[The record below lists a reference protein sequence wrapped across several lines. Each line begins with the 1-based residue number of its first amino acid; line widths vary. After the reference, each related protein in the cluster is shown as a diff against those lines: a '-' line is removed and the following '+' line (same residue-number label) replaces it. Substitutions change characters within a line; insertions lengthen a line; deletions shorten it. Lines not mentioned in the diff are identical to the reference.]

1 MQLQADLKQQIIHHL
16 IIIAGFIVLA
26 IAYCSPIL
34 EGKRLYQSDI
44 VQWKGWSKEIKDF
57 REQKGEEALWT
68 NRMFSGMTSFNIS
81 TLYKTDITRF
91 IDHDILGLVPAPAN
105 MILML
110 LIGMFVLLR
119 GMGVNTWLSA
129 IGAIAF
135 AFSSNYLISLDAGHN
150 GKVATM
156 GLSTG
161 MLGGILLAYR
171 GKLWGGIALTTLF
184 TGLMFMHNHVQ
195 IVYYALILALFAAIG
210 FGVEAVRN
218 GQLAQFAKAS
228 GLLIVAALI
237 GIAPNT
243 AKLWSV
249 YTHGQ
254 ETMRGGGSELKFK
267 ENKGGL
273 EFDYAMS
280 WSTKP
285 EESLTTLVPYYMGGG
300 TRESLGD
307 NSATAEVLNTL
318 RLPAGQKNQILD
330 NVPMYYG
337 EMPFTEGPVYFGAG
351 VIFLFFLGMLLLR
364 MPLKWAFLIAI
375 ILSFLMAWGRHFA
388 GFNEL
393 LFNYLPLYNK
403 FRTPSMALHIAG
415 VLMPLLGL
423 LGVHQLM
430 KTEDKSVALQ
440 RLLYAGATV
449 LIILGIIAIAGFMG
463 DFSIAKDAENYA
475 RMFGLNPSNPQQ
487 AGILNNLTDALAED
501 RQRLYLMDTLR
512 STLFVILVGGA
523 LWLYLKG
530 KITNKNLVYG
540 ALALLLLVDVWTVSK
555 RYLNNDDFVSE
566 REYEQAF
573 QPTQADLA
581 IMQDADPYYRV
592 FNLTRSPFND
602 AITSY
607 HHNSIGGYHPAKLQR
622 YQDMIDYHI
631 SRQHM
636 PVLNML
642 NTKYFITQ
650 GQGGQPQPQQNP
662 NALGNAWFVSDYK
675 VVSNADREIAYLDKV
690 YEVKD
695 LTNSNALYVHRKA
708 TNIDTVG
715 SFETVYISNNPEY
728 ETYGYALD
736 LSRQNL
742 QSGRTYTIGSSDS
755 ADIVVKDKGLA
766 PIQAQVSMIYQF
778 QPAEELIVDKRYASY
793 LNGLTQFTPS
803 GIDQITLTSYAPN
816 ELVFQSQ
823 AAGER
828 LAVFSDIYYDKGW
841 QVSIDGQPVD
851 YIRVNYILRGLR
863 IPEGE
868 HTITWSFEPTSYY
881 TGKTISLAGSILFL
895 LVIFGS
901 LYLSYRNSQQQ
912 TEQRIDV

>member
-1 MQLQADLKQQIIHHL
+1 MQLQPDLKRQIIQH
-16 IIIAGFIVLA
+16 IIVLVGFIVLA

-34 EGKRLYQSDI
+34 DGKRLYQSDI

-91 IDHDILGLVPAPAN
+91 INHNILGAIPAPAN
-105 MILML
+105 MIVML

-119 GMGVNTWLSA
+119 GMGVNVWLSA
-129 IGAIAF
+129 IGALAF

-161 MLGGILLAYR
+161 MLGGILLTYR
-171 GKLWGGIALTTLF
+171 GKIWGGIALTTLF

-195 IVYYALILALFAAIG
+195 IVYYALIMALFIALA
-210 FGVEAVRN
+210 FGIEAVREKRIP
-218 GQLAQFAKAS
+218 QFAKAS
-228 GLLIVAALI
+228 GLLLVAALI

-254 ETMRGGGSELKFK
+254 ETMRGGSSELKFK

-273 EFDYAMS
+273 EFDYAMR

-300 TRESLGD
+300 TRESLGEG
-307 NSATAEVLNTL
+307 SATAEVLQSL
-318 RLPAGQKNQILD
+318 RLQRAQQQQILD
-330 NVPMYYG
+330 NVPLYYG

-364 MPLKWAFLIAI
+364 MPMKWAFLIAI
-375 ILSFLMAWGRHFA
+375 ILSFLMAWGRHFGA
-388 GFNEL
+388 FNEI
-393 LFNYLPLYNK
+393 LFQHLPFYNK

-423 LGVHQLM
+423 FGLHQFM
-430 KTEDKSVALQ
+430 RMEDKMAAIK
-440 RLLYAGATV
+440 RLNYAGTTV
-449 LIILGIIAIAGFMG
+449 LVILGIIAVAGFTG
-463 DFSIAKDAENYA
+463 DFTVAADAQNYA
-475 RMFGLNPSNPQQ
+475 RMFGLNPSDPQQ
-487 AGILNNLTDALAED
+487 AGVLNQLTDALAED

-512 STLFVILVGGA
+512 STIFVVLLGGLLLF
-523 LWLYLKG
+523 YLRG
-530 KITNKNLVYG
+530 KLTNKNIVYG
-540 ALALLLLVDVWTVSK
+540 ALALLLLVDVWAVSK
-555 RYLNNDDFVSE
+555 RYLNNDDFVTP
-566 REYEQAF
+566 REYDQAF

-581 IMQDADPYYRV
+581 IKQDPDPYYRV
-592 FNLTRSPFND
+592 FNLTRNPFND

-631 SRQHM
+631 GLQHM

-662 NALGNAWFVSDYK
+662 GALGNAWFVADYK
-675 VVSNADREIAYLDKV
+675 LVSNANREIAYLDKV

-695 LTNSNALYVHRKA
+695 LTGGENIYAHQEANS
-708 TNIDTVG
+708 IDTVG
-715 SFETVYISNNPEY
+715 SFETLYISTNPEY
-728 ETYGYALD
+728 ETYGHAID
-736 LSRQNL
+736 LTQQNL
-742 QSGRTYTIGSSDS
+742 QANKTYTIGSSDS

-766 PIQAQVSMIYQF
+766 PVQAQIRQIYQF
-778 QPAEELIVDKRYASY
+778 NPAVEAIVDKRFARY
-793 LNGLTQFTPS
+793 LDGLSDYQPAPS
-803 GIDQITLTSYAPN
+803 DQITLTSYAPN

-823 AAGER
+823 ASGER

-841 QVSIDGQPVD
+841 EVTIDGEPAE
-851 YIRVNYILRGLR
+851 YIRVNYLLRGLR
-863 IPEGE
+863 LPAGE
-868 HTITWSFEPTSYY
+868 HTITWTFTPTSYY

-895 LVIFGS
+895 LVILGS
-901 LYLSYRNSQQQ
+901 LYMGYR
-912 TEQRIDV
+912 QRQGKTDPTVNA

>member
-1 MQLQADLKQQIIHHL
+1 MQLPANLKQQIIHHL
-16 IIIAGFIVLA
+16 IILAGFVVLA
-26 IAYCSPIL
+26 LAYCSPVL
-34 EGKRLYQSDI
+34 EGKKLYQSDI
-44 VQWKGWSKEIKDF
+44 VQWKGWSKEIQDF
-57 REQKGEEALWT
+57 RDQEGEEALWT
-68 NRMFSGMTSFNIS
+68 NRMFSGMTAFNIS
-81 TLYKTDITRF
+81 TLYKTDVTRF
-91 IDHDILGLVPAPAN
+91 INHNILGAVPAPAN
-105 MILML
+105 MIVIL

-129 IGAIAF
+129 IGAVAF

-195 IVYYALILALFAAIG
+195 IVYYALIMTLFIAIG
-210 FGVEAVRN
+210 FGVEAVKN
-218 GQLAQFAKAS
+218 GQLPSFIKTS
-228 GLLIVAALI
+228 GLLLVAALV

-254 ETMRGGGSELKFK
+254 ETMRGGSSELKFK

-307 NSATAEVLNTL
+307 DAAMAGVLNSL
-318 RLPAGQKNQILD
+318 RLQPAQKRQILD

-351 VIFLFFLGMLLLR
+351 VIMLFFLGMLLLR

-393 LFNYLPLYNK
+393 LFNYLPMYNK

-430 KTEDKSVALQ
+430 QSADKAQALK
-440 RLLYAGATV
+440 RLTYAGVTTLV
-449 LIILGIIAIAGFMG
+449 ILGIIAIAGYIG
-463 DFSIAKDAENYA
+463 DFSIAKDADNFA
-475 RMFGLNPSNPQQ
+475 RMFGLNPSDPQQ
-487 AGILNNLTDALAED
+487 FGILNNLTEALAED
-501 RQRLYLMDTLR
+501 RKRLYLTDTIR
-512 STLFVILVGGA
+512 STVFVLLVGGV

-530 KITNKNLVYG
+530 TLKQKNLVYG
-540 ALALLLLVDVWTVSK
+540 ALALLLLVDVWSVSK
-555 RYLNNDDFVSE
+555 RYMNNDDFVSA

-573 QPTQADLA
+573 QPSQADLT
-581 IMQDADPYYRV
+581 IMQDPDPYYRV
-592 FNLTRSPFND
+592 FNTTRSPFND

-631 SRQHM
+631 SLQHM

-650 GQGGQPQPQQNP
+650 GQGGQPRPQQNP
-662 NALGNAWFVSDYK
+662 GALGNAWFVSDHK
-675 VVSNADREIAYLDKV
+675 LVSNADREIAFLDKV

-695 LTNSNALYVHRKA
+695 LTGSNSLYVHRMA
-708 TNIDTVG
+708 TSIDTVG
-715 SFETVYISNNPEY
+715 SFETVYISTNPDY
-728 ETYGYALD
+728 EKEGFPLD
-736 LSRQNL
+736 LSRLNMQPGQIL
-742 QSGRTYTIGSSDS
+742 TIGSADT
-755 ADIVVKDKGLA
+755 ADIVAAGKGLA
-766 PIQAQVSMIYQF
+766 AMQATVRLIYAF
-778 QPAEELIVDKRYASY
+778 NPAKEAIIDRRYKSYLDGLGNYQPAA
-793 LNGLTQFTPS
+793 G
-803 GIDQITLTSYAPN
+803 DQLSLSSYAPN
-816 ELVFQSQ
+816 ELVFQSN

-828 LAVFSDIYYDKGW
+828 LAVFSDMYYNKGW
-841 QVSIDGQPVD
+841 EVTIDNQPAE
-851 YIRVNYILRGLR
+851 YIRVNYLLRGLR
-863 IPEGE
+863 IPAGE
-868 HTITWSFEPTSYY
+868 HTITWTFRPASYY
-881 TGKTISLAGSILFL
+881 TGKTISLAGSALFL

-901 LYLSYRNSQQQ
+901 LYLGYR
-912 TEQRIDV
+912 EAYPGDKVKHA